1 MLYYG
6 TRISDNICK
15 REPEGYLICKDVP
28 VARIGKQK
36 YLGDEIGL
44 SGRDADKEFDV
55 FRPEDEVFADATIA
69 SFEGMPI
76 TDDHPEDPVNADN
89 IHLYQKGHVQN
100 VHRGTGKESDMLI
113 ADLVITDPNTI
124 QKVLDGKR
132 EISCGYDYNM
142 DDSDGQYTQRQIRGN
157 HVAIVDRGRAG
168 HRVCIKDSAP
178 NERRKGKSMRAKILS
193 KMFASYAK
201 DEEVTPEEVA
211 DAAEEIQAIA
221 VEKPEN
227 TAPESVKDE
236 EMPVTTPASDDRLDK
251 IIEMLG
257 RLLGEGQDEEPE
269 VIAEEE
275 KVEAEPDPLAKLED
289 DLTELEAM
297 KKEEADEEPEEATSN
312 FIDPEDI
319 NESEDEDIT
328 EEEVEE
334 EVGDED
340 VVAEEEEKVMD
351 KKGCDT
357 APIRMA
363 IDALKPIIASLPS
376 AQRKKASDSA
386 AKALRKACGMDAK
399 PKKNGYSSI
408 KSARKAKDNANSEKG
423 LAERIMAKRNPN
435 YKK

>member
-44 SGRDADKEFDV
+44 SGRDAEKEFDV
-55 FRPEDEVFADATIA
+55 FRPEEEVFADATIA

-76 TDDHPEDPVNADN
+76 TDDHPEDPVNVDN

-100 VHRGTGKESDMLI
+100 VHRGSGKESDMLI

-142 DDSDGQYTQRQIRGN
+142 DDSDGQFTQRQIRGN

-178 NERRKGKSMRAKILS
+178 DERRKVKVSKRVKLLS

-201 DEEVTPEEVA
+201 DEDITPEEVA

-221 VEKPEN
+221 VEKPED
-227 TAPESVKDE
+227 TAPESATDE

-269 VIAEEE
+269 EVPEEAP
-275 KVEAEPDPLAKLED
+275 VEESDPLAKLED

-297 KKEEADEEPEEATSN
+297 KKEEDEEPEEATSN
-312 FIDPEDI
+312 FIDPEEL
-319 NESEDEDIT
+319 NKSEDEEPEE
-328 EEEVEE
+328 EEEVE

-340 VVAEEEEKVMD
+340 IEVEETEKVMD

-357 APIRMA
+357 APLRMA
-363 IDALKPIIASLPS
+363 IDALKPIIASLP
-376 AQRKKASDSA
+376 ANQRKKASDA
-386 AKALRKACGMDAK
+386 AARSLRKASGLDAQ
-399 PKKNGYSSI
+399 PKKNGYASI
-408 KSARKAKDNANSEKG
+408 KASRKAKDNSFDEKN
-423 LAERIMAKRNPN
+423 LATRIMEKRNPN

>member
-6 TRISDNICK
+6 TRISENICK

-44 SGRDADKEFDV
+44 SGRDADKEFEV
-55 FRPEDEVFADATIA
+55 FRPEDEVFSEATIA
-69 SFEGMPI
+69 SFEGMPV
-76 TDDHPEDPVNADN
+76 TDDHPDDPVNVDN

-100 VHRGTGKESDMLI
+100 VHRGSGKESDMLI

-124 QKVLDGKR
+124 QAVLDGKR

-142 DDSDGQYTQRQIRGN
+142 DDSDGKFTQRQIRGN

-178 NERRKGKSMRAKILS
+178 NERRKRKVSKRVTLLS
-193 KMFASYAK
+193 KMFASFAK

-221 VEKPEN
+221 VEKPED
-227 TAPESVKDE
+227 TAPESVGDE
-236 EMPVTTPASDDRLDK
+236 EMAPAPDKLDT

-257 RLLGEGQDEEPE
+257 RLLGEGKDEDPE
-269 VIAEEE
+269 VVEGEEV
-275 KVEAEPDPLAKLED
+275 VEEDEDIDPLQKLED

-297 KKEEADEEPEEATSN
+297 RSEEADEEPEEPASN
-312 FIDPEDI
+312 FVDPEEI
-319 NESEDEDIT
+319 NESEDEDPEM
-328 EEEVEE
+328 EEEV
-334 EVGDED
+334 V
-340 VVAEEEEKVMD
+340 EEEKIAD
-351 KKGCDT
+351 KKGCDSL
-357 APIRMA
+357 RKA
-363 IDALKPIIASLPS
+363 IDALKPIIASLPVG
-376 AQRKKASDSA
+376 QRKKASDA
-386 AKALRKACGMDAK
+386 AARSLRKSIGMDVK
-399 PKKNGYSSI
+399 PKTNGYSKI
-408 KSARKAKDNANSEKG
+408 KSAKKRSLDSGEKN
-423 LAERIMAKRNPN
+423 LATRIMEKRNPN

>member
-6 TRISDNICK
+6 TRISENICK

-44 SGRDADKEFDV
+44 SGRDADKEFEV
-55 FRPEDEVFADATIA
+55 FRPEDEVFSEATIA

-76 TDDHPEDPVNADN
+76 TDDHPDDPVNVDN

-100 VHRGTGKESDMLI
+100 VHRGSGKESDMLI

-124 QKVLDGKR
+124 QSVLDGKR

-142 DDSDGQYTQRQIRGN
+142 DDSDGKFTQRQIRGN

-178 NERRKGKSMRAKILS
+178 NERRKRKVSKRVTLLS
-193 KMFASYAK
+193 KMFASFAK

-221 VEKPEN
+221 VEKPED
-227 TAPESVKDE
+227 TAPESVGDE
-236 EMPVTTPASDDRLDK
+236 EMAPAPDKLDT

-257 RLLGEGQDEEPE
+257 RLLGEGKDEDPE
-269 VIAEEE
+269 VVEGEEV
-275 KVEAEPDPLAKLED
+275 VEEDEDIDPLQKLED

-297 KKEEADEEPEEATSN
+297 RSEEADEEPEEPASN
-312 FIDPEDI
+312 FVDPEEI
-319 NESEDEDIT
+319 NESEDEDPEM
-328 EEEVEE
+328 EEEE
-334 EVGDED
+334 
-340 VVAEEEEKVMD
+340 VAEEEKIAD
-351 KKGCDT
+351 KKGCDSL
-357 APIRMA
+357 RKA
-363 IDALKPIIASLPS
+363 IDALKPIIASLPVG
-376 AQRKKASDSA
+376 QRKKASDA
-386 AKALRKACGMDAK
+386 AARSLRKSIGMDVK
-399 PKKNGYSSI
+399 PKTNGYSKI
-408 KSARKAKDNANSEKG
+408 KSAKKRSLDSGEKN
-423 LAERIMAKRNPN
+423 LATRIMEKRNPN

>member
-6 TRISDNICK
+6 TRISENICK

-44 SGRDADKEFDV
+44 SGRDADKEFEV
-55 FRPEDEVFADATIA
+55 NRPEDEVFSEATIA
-69 SFEGMPI
+69 SFEGMPV
-76 TDDHPEDPVNADN
+76 TDDHPEDPVNAEN

-100 VHRGTGKESDMLI
+100 VHRGSGKESDMLI

-124 QKVLDGKR
+124 QAVLDGKR

-142 DDSDGQYTQRQIRGN
+142 DESDGKYTQRQIRGN

-178 NERRKGKSMRAKILS
+178 NERRKGKVSKRVTLLS

-201 DEEVTPEEVA
+201 DEEVSPEEVA

-227 TAPESVKDE
+227 NAPESVGDE
-236 EMPVTTPASDDRLDK
+236 EMAPAPAPDKLDT

-257 RLLGEGQDEEPE
+257 RLLGEGKDEDPE
-269 VIAEEE
+269 VVEGEEE
-275 KVEAEPDPLAKLED
+275 VVEEDEDIDPLQKLED

-297 KKEEADEEPEEATSN
+297 RADENSDEEPEEVASN
-312 FIDPEDI
+312 FVDPEEI
-319 NESEDEDIT
+319 NESEDEDPEM
-328 EEEVEE
+328 EEVVEE
-334 EVGDED
+334 E
-340 VVAEEEEKVMD
+340 EETMD
-351 KKGCDT
+351 KRGCDSL
-357 APIRMA
+357 RVA
-363 IDALKPIIASLPS
+363 IDALKPIIASLPVS
-376 AQRKKASDSA
+376 QRKKASDAA
-386 AKALRKACGMDAK
+386 AKSLRKSIGMSEK
-399 PKKNGYSSI
+399 PRSNGYAKI
-408 KSARKAKDNANSEKG
+408 KSKKRSVDSDISEKN
-423 LAERIMAKRNPN
+423 LASRIMEKRNPN